1 MHLKKTDFYA
11 LILALLCTYS
21 AKAQV
26 YLNPF
31 SQYGLGEIQTM
42 NQVNDKGMGGTFY
55 TQTDANRYNFAN
67 PATYSNISYFSFE
80 IGGTSDFYHHSDG
93 QTNFT
98 NFDPGVSYV
107 SFAFPIDTAKR
118 WGFSAGIM
126 PYAKIGYQFQTLSV
140 QNGINESLYSTGDG
154 GLNRFYL
161 GSSIRLFHNF
171 YLGANASLIFGSEQS
186 TLTQTFPDSGTL
198 YGAHQTANNLTAGL
212 LFDVGFTYN
221 INFNLP
227 YKSKNP
233 DMVNYYGLLKD
244 SLSRLEKN
252 NNKAAYN
259 ASANMQN
266 ARIDSLIRKI
276 SNVKDSIR
284 ITETTKKRGYTLQ
297 IGGACNLPANLPTT
311 QTIDAYTYSSD
322 LSVSDSLAHYVNQ
335 SGYINMPL
343 GLGGSIELA
352 SEQNW
357 KIVASAEYRQWS
369 KFRGLVGT
377 LDSLND
383 YYSFG
388 LGAQVTP
395 RRESGNN
402 LWTTTNYR
410 IGFRYSQLPYIVNGN
425 KVNEMGFSIGAGI
438 PIGTQKV
445 RLLNRYAEDK
455 PKNWPYLDVALEFG
469 QEGSMQLNHLEQQ
482 YVMLSFG
489 FHIFEVNWF
498 QKHKID

>member
-1 MHLKKTDFYA
+1 MHLKRNNFNA
-11 LILALLCTYS
+11 LIIALFCTFS

-31 SQYGLGEIQTM
+31 SQYGIGEMQTM
-42 NQVNDKGMGGTFY
+42 TQVNDKGLGGTFY
-55 TQTDANRYNFAN
+55 TQTDPNRYNFAN

-80 IGGTSDFYHHSDG
+80 VGGTGDFYHHSDG

-98 NFDPGVSYV
+98 NVDPGVDYV

-126 PYAKIGYQFQTLSV
+126 PYAKIGYQFQTVST
-140 QNGINESLYSTGDG
+140 QDGINSLLYNTGTG
-154 GLNRFYL
+154 GLNRAYL

-171 YLGANASLIFGSEQS
+171 YIGANASFIFGSEQN
-186 TLTQTFPDSGTL
+186 TLTQTFPDSSTL
-198 YGAHQTANNLTAGL
+198 YGVHQTANNLTAGL
-212 LFDVGFTYN
+212 QCDIGFTYN

-233 DMVNYYGLLKD
+233 DLINYYTFLKD
-244 SLSRLEKN
+244 SLNMLEKT
-252 NNKAAYN
+252 NNKTAYN
-259 ASANMQN
+259 ASANAQS
-266 ARIDSLIRKI
+266 AKIDSLIRKMRT
-276 SNVKDSIR
+276 VRDSIR
-284 ITETTKKRGYTLQ
+284 SNETTKKHGYTIQ
-297 IGGACNLPANLPTT
+297 FGGTCTPPANLPTT

-322 LSVSDSLAHYVNQ
+322 LSVADSLAHYVNQ
-335 SGYINMPL
+335 SGYIYMPL

-352 SEQNW
+352 SDQNW
-357 KIVASAEYRQWS
+357 KIAATAEYRQWS
-369 KFRGLVGT
+369 KFHGLIGT
-377 LDSLND
+377 SDSLND

-402 LWTTTNYR
+402 IWTTTNYR
-410 IGFRYSQLPYIVNGN
+410 IGLRYSQMPYIVNGN

-469 QEGSMQLNHLEQQ
+469 QEGNMALNHLQQQ
-482 YVMLSFG
+482 YVMLSLG

>member
-1 MHLKKTDFYA
+1 MYLKKNNFYV
-11 LILALLCTYS
+11 LILALLCTFS
-21 AKAQV
+21 AKAQA

-31 SQYGLGEIQTM
+31 SQYGLGEIQTI
-42 NQVNDKGMGGTFY
+42 NQVNDKGMGGTSY
-55 TQTDANRYNFAN
+55 TQTDPNRYNFAN

-93 QTNFT
+93 ETNFT
-98 NFDPGVSYV
+98 NFDPGILYV
-107 SFAFPIDTAKR
+107 SLAFPIDTAKR

-126 PYAKIGYQFQTLSV
+126 PYAKIGYQLQTLST
-140 QNGINESLYSTGDG
+140 QSGINESLYNTGNG
-154 GLNRFYL
+154 GLNRFYM

-171 YLGANASLIFGSEQS
+171 YLGANASFIFGSEQN
-186 TLTQTFPDSGTL
+186 TLTQTFPDSSQL

-212 LFDVGFTYN
+212 LCDIGFTYN
-221 INFNLP
+221 INFSLP
-227 YKSKNP
+227 YKIKNP
-233 DMVNYYGLLKD
+233 DLVNYYSFLKD
-244 SLSRLEKN
+244 SLKRLEKTNTGGSYNSNAN
-252 NNKAAYN
+252 NLN
-259 ASANMQN
+259 AK
-266 ARIDSLIRKI
+266 IDSLNKKMRGLR
-276 SNVKDSIR
+276 DSIR
-284 ITETTKKRGYTLQ
+284 SNEISKKNGYTIQL
-297 IGGACNLPANLPTT
+297 GGTCNLPANLPTT
-311 QTIDAYTYSSD
+311 QTIDAYTYSSN
-322 LSVSDSLAHYVNQ
+322 LSVSDSLSHYVNQ
-335 SGYINMPL
+335 SGYIFMPL
-343 GLGGSIELA
+343 GIGGSIELA

-369 KFRGLVGT
+369 KFHGLVGT
-377 LDSLND
+377 SDSMND

-388 LGAQVTP
+388 IGGQITP

-402 LWTTTNYR
+402 IWTTTNYR
-410 IGFRYSQLPYIVNGN
+410 IGFRYSQMPYIVNGN

-469 QEGSMQLNHLEQQ
+469 QEGSMALNHLQQQ